1 MINGNMF
8 VLLTTIVGAMN
19 LAGPSSIKQ
28 MQAISLGLEEECVH
42 HTGKIETAFGMETLI

>member
-1 MINGNMF
+1 MF
-8 VLLTTIVGAMN
+8 VLQMTIVGTKN
-19 LAGPSSIKQ
+19 PAGPSSIKQ